1 MALVTRSD
9 LVKLIVQHYIGMP
22 LDNEPRLNLDNA
34 AVSVFAF
41 PPDPRHHPTLIAF
54 NWTSPGQ
61 WLPSATKA

>member
-1 MALVTRSD
+1 
-9 LVKLIVQHYIGMP
+9 VQHYIGMP

-41 PPDPRHHPTLIAF
+41 PPDPRRHPTLIAF

-61 WLPSATKA
+61 WLPAAT